1 MMSDRH
7 PARETLEGF
16 LTGTLSAS
24 AAKAVVTH
32 LLEGCP
38 PCQELLNVLSGALFL
53 SSEEAVELSPELDA
67 AYDLAI
73 SAAYAGALE
82 KTAEMRRA
90 QEAHSTRSIPG
101 AEGLPLPGDPQFCT
115 LETVEALLDRSY
127 TFHLSDPEAAL
138 RLADLAALSA
148 SGLDAE
154 VHGAAEVADMQARAW
169 SEVANAHRI
178 TGDLA
183 RADRVM
189 ARALDCRTRGTG
201 DPRLLARLSALSGAL
216 ACAQRRFDEAFRL
229 LDVAYSLYM
238 SLNDR
243 SAAGRALIARGLYAG
258 YVGDPLEG
266 IHYLLQGLDTI
277 DRAKEPKLAFQALHN
292 IVLLRVELGEYEEA
306 SRYLLRMQPLYDR
319 YLSDLERLKLR
330 WVEGKIAAGLGRL
343 DDAEAAFLEASQDFD
358 RAGLGYRSALAS
370 LDLVAVWLRQGRTA
384 EIRHLVAQL
393 LATFRAV
400 GVEREALAG
409 ILLLRD
415 AVECEQ
421 ATLELLQLIAIS
433 LGKLDGRAAPPLDPE
448 IR

>member
-1 MMSDRH
+1 MSDRH
-7 PARETLEGF
+7 PARETLDGF
-16 LTGTLSAS
+16 LSGSLDVS

-32 LLEGCP
+32 LLEGCT
-38 PCQELLNVLSGALFL
+38 PCRELLEHLSATLFL
-53 SSEEAVELSPELDA
+53 PPDDADISPELDA
-67 AYDLAI
+67 AYDDAI
-73 SAAYAGALE
+73 STAFAGALKKSE
-82 KTAEMRRA
+82 ETRRRK
-90 QEAHSTRSIPG
+90 EARSVAG
-101 AEGLPLPGDPQFCT
+101 AEGLPLPGDRDFSTFATC
-115 LETVEALLDRSY
+115 EALLDRS
-127 TFHLSDPEAAL
+127 HAVQLSDPETAL
-138 RLADLAALSA
+138 RLADLAALA
-148 SGLDAE
+148 AE
-154 VHGAAEVADMQARAW
+154 GIDPGAPGAASAPEIADLQSKAW

-183 RADRVM
+183 KADRLM
-189 ARALDCRTRGTG
+189 ARALECRARGTG
-201 DPRLLARLSALSGAL
+201 DTRLLARLSALSGAL

-243 SAAGRALIARGLYAG
+243 TAAGRALIARGLYSG

-266 IHYLLQGLDTI
+266 IHYLLQGLNII

-306 SRYLLRMQPLYDR
+306 SQYLYRMQPLYDR
-319 YLSDLERLKLR
+319 YLSDVERLKLR

-343 DDAEAAFLEASQDFD
+343 DEAEEAFLEASRDFD
-358 RAGLGYRSALAS
+358 QAGLGYRAALVS
-370 LDLVAVWLRQGRTA
+370 LDLVAVWLRQGRTS
-384 EIRHLVAQL
+384 EIRHLVAEL
-393 LATFRAV
+393 LATFRAI

-421 ATLELLQLIAIS
+421 ATFELLQLIATS

>member
-1 MMSDRH
+1 MSDRH
-7 PARETLEGF
+7 PARETLESF
-16 LTGTLSAS
+16 LTGSLSAP

-32 LLEGCP
+32 LLEGCT
-38 PCQELLNVLSGALFL
+38 PCQAVLSLVSGAMFL
-53 SSEEAVELSPELDA
+53 PPEEDAELTPELDA
-67 AYDLAI
+67 AYDIAI

-90 QEAHSTRSIPG
+90 QETRTPRSIPG
-101 AEGLPLPGDPQFCT
+101 AEGLPLPGDPEFFT
-115 LETVEALLDRSY
+115 AETCEAFLDRSY
-127 TFHLSDPEAAL
+127 TVHLSDPEAAL
-138 RLADLAALSA
+138 RLAELAAQA
-148 SGLDAE
+148 AEGLDFE
-154 VHGAAEVADMQARAW
+154 VYGTAEVADMQARTW

-183 RADRVM
+183 KADRVM
-189 ARALDCRTRGTG
+189 ARALDYRARGTG
-201 DPRLLARLSALSGAL
+201 DPRLLARLSALSGSL

-229 LDVAYSLYM
+229 LDMAYSLYM
-238 SLNDR
+238 NLDDR
-243 SAAGRALIARGLYAG
+243 PAAGRALIARGLYTG

-277 DRAKEPKLAFQALHN
+277 DRAREPKLAFQALHN

-306 SRYLLRMQPLYDR
+306 NRYLLKMQPLYDR

-343 DDAEAAFLEASQDFD
+343 DDAEAAFVEATQDFD
-358 RAGLGYRSALAS
+358 RAGLGYRSALVS

-384 EIRHLVAQL
+384 EIRQLVATL

-433 LGKLDGRAAPPLDPE
+433 LGKLDGRAGPPLDSE
-448 IR
+448 VR